1 MQPLFDRWLQSPKN
15 GTSIRGEN
23 STAMLTQKK
32 ESEAEEFKQL
42 RLACLPELILAY
54 NSILNFSSH
63 FAGRQ
68 ILKTSM
74 DLAVFIAEEDSNLAA
89 CLVETGRMPE
99 LMDSFAVVAKSM
111 IVAEA
116 KRPGEKNK
124 DGKTLDLWSA
134 KFKERQRHGG
144 EARIS

>member
-1 MQPLFDRWLQSPKN
+1 MQPLLNGWLQSPKN
-15 GTSIRGEN
+15 GINTHDQSI
-23 STAMLTQKK
+23 TAMLMQIKDAEAK
-32 ESEAEEFKQL
+32 ELKQL

-74 DLAVFIAEEDSNLAA
+74 DLAGLIAEEDSDLAT
-89 CLVETGRMPE
+89 CLIEAGRMPE

-134 KFKERQRHGG
+134 KIKGG
-144 EARIS
+144 ITART